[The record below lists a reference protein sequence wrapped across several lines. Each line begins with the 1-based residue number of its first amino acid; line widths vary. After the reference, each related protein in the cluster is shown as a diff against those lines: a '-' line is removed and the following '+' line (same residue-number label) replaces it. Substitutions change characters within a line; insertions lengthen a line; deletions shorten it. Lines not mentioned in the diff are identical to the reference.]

1 MRLLL
6 GDALPI
12 ANESCVAYIV
22 TMTVSAKPA
31 TVATAAGAGT
41 PIVWLDGKWYDKNTA
56 TVSVYDHG
64 LLYGDGVFE
73 GIRVYGGKIFR
84 LDEHLE
90 RLYDSAQ
97 AIWLTIPMSRDEM
110 VAITEEA
117 VRRSGIA
124 EAYIR
129 HIVTRGVGDLG
140 LDPRKCVRPTTMI
153 IVDTIRLFSEQ
164 VYDAGLNVI
173 TAGTPIPQRESLS
186 PRVKSL
192 NYLAHILA
200 KIEGINAG
208 ADEVLMLDSTGSVA
222 EASGQNIFVVKHDIV
237 RTPPAYGGILKGV
250 TRDVVIEIATA
261 AGYQVEE
268 RTLNRYDVY
277 TADEAF
283 LTGTATE
290 LVAIRQLDG
299 RVIGSGKAGPV
310 TRDLRAR
317 FQALV
322 RS

>member
-1 MRLLL
+1 
-6 GDALPI
+6 
-12 ANESCVAYIV
+12 
-22 TMTVSAKPA
+22 MTVSAKPA
-31 TVATAAGAGT
+31 ALSQSADTAS
-41 PIVWLDGKWYDKNTA
+41 PIIWLDGKWCDRSTA
-56 TVSVYDHG
+56 MISVYDHG

-84 LDEHLE
+84 LAAHLE
-90 RLYDSAQ
+90 RLYDSAK
-97 AIWLTIPMSRDEM
+97 AIWLTIPMSREQM
-110 VAITEEA
+110 TSVTEEA
-117 VRRSGIA
+117 VRRSGIK

-129 HIVTRGVGDLG
+129 HVVTRGVGDLG
-140 LDPRKCVRPTTMI
+140 LDPRKCATPTVMV
-153 IVDTIRLFSEQ
+153 IVDTIKLWPEQ
-164 VYDAGLNVI
+164 VYEAGLNVI

-200 KIEGINAG
+200 KIEGIHGG
-208 ADEVLMLDSTGSVA
+208 ADEVLMLDSAGAVA
-222 EASGQNIFVVKHDIV
+222 EGSGQNIFVVKHG
-237 RTPPAYGGILKGV
+237 RLLTPPPYAGGLKGV
-250 TRDVVIEIATA
+250 TRDVVMELAKE
-261 AGYQVEE
+261 AGYPVVE
-268 RTLNRYDVY
+268 TILNRYDVY

-283 LTGTATE
+283 FTGTASE
-290 LVAIRQLDG
+290 LVAIRQVDG

>member
-1 MRLLL
+1 
-6 GDALPI
+6 
-12 ANESCVAYIV
+12 
-22 TMTVSAKPA
+22 MTVSAKPA
-31 TVATAAGAGT
+31 SIAAPPAAGVPT
-41 PIVWLDGKWYDKNTA
+41 IWLDGKWCDRGTA
-56 TVSVYDHG
+56 MISVYDHG

-73 GIRVYGGKIFR
+73 GIRAYGGKIFR
-84 LDEHLE
+84 LMDHLE
-90 RLYDSAQ
+90 RLYDSAK
-97 AIWLTIPMSRDEM
+97 AICLSIPLSRDEL
-110 VAITEEA
+110 VATTEEA
-117 VRRSGIA
+117 LRRSGIQ

-140 LDPRKCVRPTTMI
+140 LDPRKCPRPTLMI
-153 IVDTIRLFSEQ
+153 IVDTIKLWPEA
-164 VYDAGLNVI
+164 VYEAGLNVV

-200 KIEGINAG
+200 KLEGINAG
-208 ADEVLMLDSTGSVA
+208 ADEVIMLDSAGFVA
-222 EASGQNIFVVKHDIV
+222 EGSGQNIFVVKHGRL
-237 RTPPAYGGILKGV
+237 RTPPPHAGILRGV
-250 TRDVVIEIATA
+250 TRDVVMDLAVK
-261 AGYQVEE
+261 AGYAVDESMM
-268 RTLNRYDVY
+268 NRYDIY

-290 LVAIRQLDG
+290 IVAMRQFDG

>member
-1 MRLLL
+1 
-6 GDALPI
+6 
-12 ANESCVAYIV
+12 
-22 TMTVSAKPA
+22 MTVSAKP
-31 TVATAAGAGT
+31 TSVVTPAGAGT
-41 PIVWLDGKWYDKNTA
+41 PIVWLDGKWCDKSSA
-56 TVSVYDHG
+56 TISVYDHG

-90 RLYDSAQ
+90 RLYDSAK
-97 AIWLTIPMSRDEM
+97 AIWLTIPVSRDEM
-110 VAITEEA
+110 VALTQEA
-117 VRRSGIA
+117 ARRSGIA

-140 LDPRKCVRPTTMI
+140 LDPRKCARPTTMI
-153 IVDTIRLFSEQ
+153 IVDTIKLFPEQ

-208 ADEVLMLDSTGSVA
+208 ADEVLMLDSAGAVA
-222 EASGQNIFVVKHDIV
+222 EASGQNIFVVKHGVV
-237 RTPPAYGGILKGV
+237 RTPPPFAGILKGV

-261 AGYQVEE
+261 AGYRVEE
-268 RTLNRYDVY
+268 RALNRYDVY

-290 LVAIRQLDG
+290 LIAIRQLDG

-317 FQALV
+317 FQSLV